1 MGLSGMTYIKAI
13 CRALECKP
21 KALYILDC
29 PVCHEPD
36 KMELDPGASAYWC
49 GSCGCWGSLKDLATL
64 AEGIFFERHRETRS
78 LMESRP
84 GVKRGGG
91 KR

>member
-36 KMELDPGASAYWC
+36 KDGA
-49 GSCGCWGSLKDLATL
+49 
-64 AEGIFFERHRETRS
+64 
-78 LMESRP
+78 
-84 GVKRGGG
+84 
-91 KR
+91 

>member
-21 KALYILDC
+21 RLLYIVDC
-29 PVCHEPD
+29 PMCDELD
-36 KMELDPGASAYWC
+36 KMQLDPVASAYWC
-49 GSCGCWGSLKDLATL
+49 SACGCWGSLKDLATL
-64 AEGIFFERHRETRS
+64 AEGIFFERHRETCS

-84 GVKRGGG
+84 GGRRGDG

>member
-1 MGLSGMTYIKAI
+1 MGLSGIAYVKAI

-21 KALYILDC
+21 RALYIVDC
-29 PVCHEPD
+29 PMCDELD
-36 KMELDPGASAYWC
+36 KMQLDPVANAYWC
-49 GSCGCWGSLKDLATL
+49 GSCGCWGSLVDLAAL
-64 AEGIFFERHRETRS
+64 AEGIFFERHKETRS

-84 GVKRGGG
+84 GERRGDG